1 MGEQVGWAV
10 SAAGLGFVYAALPGA
25 VNAEALR
32 RGVAGGFRRYLLV
45 HAGAI
50 FGAGFWAVV
59 ALTGASFLARYDGV
73 TIALGLLGAAVLL
86 LLTVTAVRGFIAGGL
101 PAATEPHSGADI
113 RVGLMLGVAN
123 PAGLP
128 FWTGLAGDVAI
139 SGDGTLETDR
149 AVVFVVGVLL
159 GSLLWGVA
167 ISGLIAW
174 GRRFLTAGFFRAVNA
189 VCAVAFGYF
198 ALRMLWTAVSEIID

>member
-1 MGEQVGWAV
+1 MGEQVGWAL
-10 SAAGLGFVYAALPGA
+10 SAAGLGLVYAALPGA

-59 ALTGASFLARYDGV
+59 ALTGTSMLARYDGV
-73 TIALGLLGAAVLL
+73 TIALGLLGGLVLL
-86 LLTVTAVRGFIAGGL
+86 LLTVTAVRGFLSGGL
-101 PAATEPHSGADI
+101 PATVEPRSGVDI

-128 FWTGLAGDVAI
+128 FWTGLASDVALT
-139 SGDGTLETDR
+139 GDGAMETDR
-149 AVVFVVGVLL
+149 AVVFVAGVLL
-159 GSLLWGVA
+159 GSLIWGIA

-189 VCAVAFGYF
+189 ICAVAFGYF
-198 ALRMLWTAVSEIID
+198 AVRMLWTAITELLD